1 MHNLHIGEQFS
12 HLGVELRTR
21 MLHTMSVSGIA
32 CSHDAA
38 QRVYGIRPMNRQVR
52 HAIRQIP
59 NQEAKIM
66 DQIKIGK
73 FIAYRRKKQGLSQ
86 KQLAEQ
92 IDVTDKTISKWETG
106 SRMPDASMLLKL
118 SQALEIDVNELLAG
132 EEFSSE
138 EYLKR
143 SESNLV
149 NLVGELNEM
158 DKKRKSGK
166 VGTIIGFLCIA
177 FAFLSMVGS
186 SLRRITDIF
195 DLPTLLY
202 LSGIKCLLLSTFG
215 WIHEYFSAWK
225 ICVTGKAQ
233 SENEIK
239 LSMQAVKYAGALTLT
254 LGCLT
259 SSIGIFSLLN
269 YTDQLSLVIAPAL
282 AQITLSFVYAAVE
295 ETVYVILLFRIK
307 YVLLKTIRKD

>member
-92 IDVTDKTISKWETG
+92 IDVTDKTISKWEPG

-215 WIHEYFSAWK
+215 WIHHYFNAWK
-225 ICVTGKAQ
+225 ICASRKALPEKDIQ
-233 SENEIK
+233 PAV
-239 LSMQAVKYAGALTLT
+239 QAVKYAAVLTLT
-254 LGCLT
+254 IGGIT
-259 SSIGIFSLLN
+259 SSIGIFAMLN
-269 YTDQLSLVIAPAL
+269 YTEQWGTMIAPAL
-282 AQITLSFVYAAVE
+282 AQITLTFFYVAVE
-295 ETVYVILLFRIK
+295 ETVYAILLFQMK
-307 YVLLKTIRKD
+307 YMLLKK

>member
-1 MHNLHIGEQFS
+1 
-12 HLGVELRTR
+12 
-21 MLHTMSVSGIA
+21 
-32 CSHDAA
+32 
-38 QRVYGIRPMNRQVR
+38 
-52 HAIRQIP
+52 
-59 NQEAKIM
+59 M

-106 SRMPDASMLLKL
+106 NRLPDASILLKL
-118 SQALEIDVNELLAG
+118 SEALQIDVNELLAG
-132 EEFSSE
+132 EEYSSEEFSSE
-138 EYLKR
+138 EYLKKT
-143 SESNLV
+143 EDNLV
-149 NLVGELNEM
+149 NLVGEINEM
-158 DKKRKSGK
+158 DKKRKSG
-166 VGTIIGFLCIA
+166 GIGMFIGIACIA
-177 FAFLSMVGS
+177 FALFDLVGS
-186 SLRRITDIF
+186 SLRMGSLTDIF
-195 DLPTLLY
+195 DMPTLFY
-202 LSGIKCLLLSTFG
+202 LSGIKFLLFSTFG

-269 YTDQLSLVIAPAL
+269 YTDELSLVIAPAL

>member
-1 MHNLHIGEQFS
+1 
-12 HLGVELRTR
+12 
-21 MLHTMSVSGIA
+21 
-32 CSHDAA
+32 
-38 QRVYGIRPMNRQVR
+38 
-52 HAIRQIP
+52 
-59 NQEAKIM
+59 M

-73 FIAYRRKKQGLSQ
+73 FIAYRRKKQGWSQ

-132 EEFSSE
+132 EEFSTE

-158 DKKRKSGK
+158 DKKRKSSR

-177 FAFLSMVGS
+177 VAFLSMVSS
-186 SLRRITDIF
+186 SLRRFTDIF

-215 WIHEYFSAWK
+215 WIHHYFNAWK
-225 ICVTGKAQ
+225 ICAFRKALPEKDIQ
-233 SENEIK
+233 TAV
-239 LSMQAVKYAGALTLT
+239 QAVKYAAVLTLT
-254 LGCLT
+254 IGGIT
-259 SSIGIFSLLN
+259 SSIGIFSMLN
-269 YTDQLSLVIAPAL
+269 YTEQWGAMIAPAL
-282 AQITLSFVYAAVE
+282 AQITLTFVYVAVE
-295 ETVYVILLFRIK
+295 ETVYAILLFQMK
-307 YVLLKTIRKD
+307 HMLLKK